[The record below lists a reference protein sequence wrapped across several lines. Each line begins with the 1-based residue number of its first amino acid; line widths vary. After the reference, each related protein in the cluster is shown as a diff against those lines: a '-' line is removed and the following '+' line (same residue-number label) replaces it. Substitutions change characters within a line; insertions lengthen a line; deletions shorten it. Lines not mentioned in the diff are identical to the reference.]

1 MNNINLRAEVAVQ
14 ITKED
19 LDVILFEALN
29 AGGIAGWADRVMA
42 VGNILGKRVCEQVSN
57 GGEIAIR
64 GTDGTWYELDKE
76 KLIAVVI
83 GPDRDGGGQLA
94 SAAGSAAQRHGGAQ
108 QQTDGRTKDSFHYL
122 ISPIPTKRLTEKRR
136 VLLFLK

>member
-42 VGNILGKRVCEQVSN
+42 VGNILASEFAS
-57 GGEIAIR
+57 R
-64 GTDGTWYELDKE
+64 GPTAA
-76 KLIAVVI
+76 KLPSEEPMER
-83 GPDRDGGGQLA
+83 GM
-94 SAAGSAAQRHGGAQ
+94 SW
-108 QQTDGRTKDSFHYL
+108 T
-122 ISPIPTKRLTEKRR
+122 RR
-136 VLLFLK
+136 S

>member
-19 LDVILFEALN
+19 LDAILFEALN

-57 GGEIAIR
+57 GGKLPSAELTER
-64 GTDGTWYELDKE
+64 GTNWT
-76 KLIAVVI
+76 
-83 GPDRDGGGQLA
+83 
-94 SAAGSAAQRHGGAQ
+94 
-108 QQTDGRTKDSFHYL
+108 
-122 ISPIPTKRLTEKRR
+122 RR
-136 VLLFLK
+136 S

>member
-64 GTDGTWYELDKE
+64 GTDGTWYELDKA
-76 KLIAVVI
+76 KLT
-83 GPDRDGGGQLA
+83 
-94 SAAGSAAQRHGGAQ
+94 AGIKQYIEESCHIRIE
-108 QQTDGRTKDSFHYL
+108 DE
-122 ISPIPTKRLTEKRR
+122 RLVLDDLTTNERR
-136 VLLFLK
+136 LLFIQSLCGAVAW